1 MRFTVFTHVAHVK
14 HNDKLF
20 AYRPYVTEMNIWF
33 KYFDEI
39 RVVAPLSKA
48 HFTAIDAPYEHA
60 NITFV
65 ELKAFDFTSFGNLLS
80 ALFYLPVNLFVIFR
94 EFQKK
99 SHFHLRCPGNIGLLA
114 CVVQIFFPRKQK
126 TAKYAGNWDPNSNQP
141 KSYRWQRA
149 ILNSTFWSK
158 NMRVLVYGD
167 WPDNSTN
174 VLPFFTATY
183 SERELDEATA
193 KRDESPVIFAFVGGI
208 TAGKNPFYAL
218 ELIENLH
225 QQGLDCRLHFYGSG
239 DLENALEQRI
249 SKNKLT
255 FCKFFGAVSKQELKV
270 AYQKSHFMILP
281 SQSEGWPKAA
291 AEAMF
296 WGCIPVIT
304 PVSCVPQMLNFGK
317 RGILL
322 TGNLDQDVQ
331 QILVFLRTEDR
342 LSVSEAAKKW
352 SVSYTLE
359 SFENAIKAVV
369 NHANTTIN

>member
-14 HNDKLF
+14 HNDKLY

-65 ELKAFDFTSFGNLLS
+65 ELKAFDFTSWTNLLA
-80 ALFYLPVNLFVIFR
+80 ALFFLPFNLFIIAG

-99 SHFHLRCPGNIGLLA
+99 AHFHLRCPGNIGFLA
-114 CVVQIFFPRKQK
+114 CIVQVFFPRKLK

-141 KSYRWQRA
+141 KSYQWQRA

-174 VLPFFTATY
+174 IQPFFTATY
-183 SERELDEATA
+183 SEQELLETTTNRE
-193 KRDESPVIFAFVGGI
+193 ESPIQFSFVGGI

-218 ELIENLH
+218 ELIENLQ
-225 QQGLDCRLHFYGSG
+225 QQGLACRLNFYGSG
-239 DLENALEQRI
+239 DLENALKQRI
-249 SKNKLT
+249 SEKKLS
-255 FCKFFGAVSKQELKV
+255 FCELFGAVSKQNLKV

-281 SQSEGWPKAA
+281 SLSEGWPKAA

-296 WGCIPVIT
+296 WACIPVIT
-304 PVSCVPQMLNFGK
+304 PVSCVPQMLDFGK

-322 TGNLDQDVQ
+322 TGDVSRDSVQLLALLQSGDMFAMSKAAQ
-331 QILVFLRTEDR
+331 Q
-342 LSVSEAAKKW
+342 W
-352 SVSYTLE
+352 SISYTLE

-369 NHANTTIN
+369 NHANITIN